1 MTGSSMSNVSPDRF
15 YESLPDF
22 GRSLT
27 QGKRHFVEGEF
38 HLATLQKNDCYDR
51 QRLSMPNTTRPPP
64 SLKTD
69 NSDNTFHASL
79 SVLENATQNSAAA
92 YTASW
97 VSSTSSIPPELRDE
111 PEVPSFNGSAH
122 GGFVSNFSFIGV
134 S

>member
-1 MTGSSMSNVSPDRF
+1 
-15 YESLPDF
+15 
-22 GRSLT
+22 
-27 QGKRHFVEGEF
+27 
-38 HLATLQKNDCYDR
+38 
-51 QRLSMPNTTRPPP
+51 MPNTTRPPP
-64 SLKTD
+64 SMKTD

-122 GGFVSNFSFIGV
+122 GGFVSNFSFFDDV
-134 S
+134 SAFFFHYGLSPD